1 MASTQRIGAC
11 TENAKIPMTSGNN
24 MIVYVMTTNAA
35 DFRRPD
41 AQEQRLRVNRNLFS
55 DKDSKNGLE
64 I

>member
-1 MASTQRIGAC
+1 
-11 TENAKIPMTSGNN
+11 